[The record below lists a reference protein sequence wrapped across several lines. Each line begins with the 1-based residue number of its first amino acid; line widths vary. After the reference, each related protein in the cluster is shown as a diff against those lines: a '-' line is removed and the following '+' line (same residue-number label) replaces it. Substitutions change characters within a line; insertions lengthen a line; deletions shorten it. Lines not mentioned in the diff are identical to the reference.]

1 MPTSSHRLGE
11 PPGVRSTNLRKFFLF
26 LLKCV
31 IMVVIFS
38 IFLFFLGFAAIVL
51 LHFLFMSNT
60 FHRRCTRFFH
70 PTDPAS
76 RSIVFPT
83 PTAFDS
89 PHIQAQIVNVVYSA
103 AALQRTRDCAI
114 CLDSFQEGDNC
125 SSLPVCK
132 HLFHAKCVDRWI
144 RKRPNCPICRTG
156 VDLASGLPC
165 SSISAD
171 DTWKRLWPIGFEQGN
186 SH

>member
-1 MPTSSHRLGE
+1 MPTSAHRRGHRPE
-11 PPGVRSTNLRKFFLF
+11 FQSTNLRKLFLF

-60 FHRRCTRFFH
+60 FHRRCTGFFH
-70 PTDPAS
+70 TAAHSTVSPAS
-76 RSIVFPT
+76 
-83 PTAFDS
+83 TAFDS
-89 PHIQAQIVNVVYSA
+89 PHLHARLVNVVYSA
-103 AALQRTRDCAI
+103 AAFQRTKDCAI

-132 HLFHAKCVDRWI
+132 HLFHAHCVDRWI
-144 RKRPNCPICRTG
+144 WKRPNCPICRTG
-156 VDLASGLPC
+156 VDLDSGLPG
-165 SSISAD
+165 SSISGD
-171 DTWKRLWPIGFEQGN
+171 DSWKRIWPIGFEQGN
-186 SH
+186 SHH